1 MSSEDMSRT
10 GGLQQQKAK
19 SYPMILERIVLLAG
33 FVAFFI
39 IYPEVID
46 YFSNQILGNIAAFC
60 LLPIALLI
68 ICELIGRFI
77 QSLYSN

>member
-1 MSSEDMSRT
+1 MSNEDMSRT
-10 GGLQQQKAK
+10 GGLQQQEAK
-19 SYPMILERIVLLAG
+19 SYPMILERIVLLAA

-60 LLPIALLI
+60 LLPISLLI
-68 ICELIGRFI
+68 ICEFIGRFI